1 MPNTLLAAEAP
12 STPPIPVGDRS
23 ALILF
28 NPKAGS
34 VTEADREKLIAAVGE
49 AGVTKYAM
57 FGPEKLS
64 KALLQRA
71 KQFDM
76 LIVLGGDGTA
86 KAVAE
91 LAPRDGPP
99 LILLPGGTLNILPH
113 ALYGNVP
120 WQEALKSA
128 LERGYVTHLPMGRAN
143 GHAFYI
149 AAIFGAPTL
158 LALAREAV
166 REGKYLT
173 AVRRL
178 RHAVARMFSH
188 KVRGRTG
195 KGRFQKADAVGVLL
209 PSFSGV
215 IEGNEMEWVRL
226 TTDRLVDFARVSL
239 RGLSDAWRDDPSI
252 EIDITQKGEIVSS
265 GFIPATLDGEP
276 KTFLSQVKIT
286 YERKGP
292 CVIAVE
298 QPKA

>member
-1 MPNTLLAAEAP
+1 MSTLLAAEAP
-12 STPPIPVGDRS
+12 SRS
-23 ALILF
+23 PLPDGNRKAFVLF
-28 NPKAGS
+28 NAKAGS
-34 VTEADREKLIAAVGE
+34 VTEGDRQKLVDALAEHGI
-49 AGVTKYAM
+49 THYAL

-64 KALLQRA
+64 KALLNRA
-71 KQFDM
+71 KRFDV

-120 WQEALKSA
+120 WPEALKAA
-128 LERGYVTHLPMGRAN
+128 LERGHVTHLPMGRAN

-158 LALAREAV
+158 LARAREAV

-173 AVRRL
+173 AIRRFH
-178 RHAVARMFSH
+178 HAAARMFSH
-188 KVRGRTG
+188 KVRGRTGG

-209 PSFSGV
+209 PSFSGE
-215 IEGNEMEWVRL
+215 IEGKEMEWVRL

-239 RGLSDAWRDDPSI
+239 RGLTDAWRDDPSI
-252 EIDITQKGEIVSS
+252 EIDIFTSGEIVST